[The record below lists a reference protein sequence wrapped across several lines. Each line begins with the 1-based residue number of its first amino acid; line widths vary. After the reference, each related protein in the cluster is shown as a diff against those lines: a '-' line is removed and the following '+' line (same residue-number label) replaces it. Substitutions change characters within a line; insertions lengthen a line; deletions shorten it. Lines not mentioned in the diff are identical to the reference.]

1 MMMVKSGGTE
11 SHTDSDTIVKVL
23 LALQTDRQTNELIG

>member
-1 MMMVKSGGTE
+1 MMVKSGGTG

-23 LALQTDRQTNELIG
+23 LAVRTDRLTNQ